1 MSIFPL
7 VNYYVTNVEVSKSS
21 SFKSGMC
28 LVRDVNGNAVV
39 ADRAA
44 VFYDGVNE
52 QLGRFLGFASGD
64 HDVANNIILSDPVG
78 SNYIDSNNNF
88 VDRANSQFSSVRRS
102 ILDFADENVG
112 RFYNIF
118 DNSSNGKRGVGV
130 YNLEGE
136 IYITDQF
143 SSVLASNLYV
153 DSSSSIV
160 FSPGDLLTFGAGVNA
175 GKLVKVDTSGFGP
188 SVLIVGAVVRYDA
201 GSNLLYFRY
210 HLDVYKSAT
219 SFVTSNLSMN
229 LDAKDPVSYS
239 GSGSTWFDTT
249 ANANNAVLSN
259 GTYWDPNGFMVLDG
273 TNDLLTVADS
283 NSLDFDTGDFT
294 VESFYKGIQGG
305 LHAPMSKSNW
315 AIFSFYGTYG
325 YFSWNWTIPG
335 NNNYDLF
342 GQKVINLGQWY
353 HICVT
358 RISGIKYLYIDGIL
372 QSSIADPFSY
382 TNTSSLNLAYW
393 NSFVL
398 TNSHIG
404 VSRIYKGLGLSS
416 DQVRQNYHNTVAKY
430 IN

>member
-1 MSIFPL
+1 MAL
-7 VNYYVTNVEVSKSS
+7 VI
-21 SFKSGMC
+21 
-28 LVRDVNGNAVV
+28 DPNGNAIK
-39 ADRAA
+39 ADRNN
-44 VFYDGVNE
+44 VSYNSITEGLSKFI
-52 QLGRFLGFASGD
+52 GFASGD
-64 HDVANNIILSDPVG
+64 HTNLSSILLSDPVG
-78 SNYIDSNNNF
+78 SNYIDSNNKFIDN
-88 VDRANSQFSSVRRS
+88 VNSHYSASKRS
-102 ILDFADENVG
+102 ISEFRDESVSG
-112 RFYNIF
+112 VLFSEY
-118 DNSSNGKRGVGV
+118 SKRGIGV
-130 YNLEGE
+130 YNLQGE

-143 SSVLASNLYV
+143 ARVESLFI
-153 DSSSSIV
+153 DSDGTTQVNFNS
-160 FSPGDLLTFGAGVNA
+160 GDLLTFGSGANA
-175 GKLVKVDTSGFGP
+175 GKLVKVDTSGSGP
-188 SVLIVGAVVRYDA
+188 SVLVVGAVEKFDA
-201 GSNLLYFRY
+201 GSNLLYFR
-210 HLDVYKSAT
+210 HVLEVYRSAT

-259 GTYWDPNGFMVLDG
+259 GTYWDPNGFMVVDG

-325 YFSWNWTIPG
+325 YISWNWTIPG

-382 TNTSSLNLAYW
+382 TNTSSLNLAFW